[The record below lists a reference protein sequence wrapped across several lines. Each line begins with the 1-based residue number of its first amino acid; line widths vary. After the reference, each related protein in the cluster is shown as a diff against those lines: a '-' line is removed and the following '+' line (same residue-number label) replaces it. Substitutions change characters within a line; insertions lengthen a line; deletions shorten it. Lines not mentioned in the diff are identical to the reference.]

1 MTYIFTF
8 TDSDKMGWELEL
20 VNFLYTNLATQA
32 TAQQIWVFLTTV
44 LPYLAAGVTL
54 LVLTLKRMWKTIF
67 YYALA
72 VAIGV
77 VLKEVI
83 ALVFTRIRPYV
94 LLDIAIE
101 AHRSYSS
108 FYSLHTFITTV
119 SILFL
124 FLVVKNKWWRIIGIL
139 AAILVGLSRI
149 VLAQHYLT
157 DVLFAYVLA
166 FGIWWLARKW
176 VEEVE

>member
-1 MTYIFTF
+1 MFGIFSYMT
-8 TDSDKMGWELEL
+8 WELEL
-20 VNFLYTNLATQA
+20 VNFLYTNLASGGLS
-32 TAQQIWVFLTTV
+32 QQIWIFLTAV
-44 LPYLAAGVTL
+44 LPYLTAGIL
-54 LVLTLKRMWKTIF
+54 ILVLCLKKMWKTIF
-67 YYALA
+67 YFALSVA
-72 VAIGV
+72 VGV
-77 VLKEVI
+77 VLKEII

-101 AHRSYSS
+101 THRSYSS
-108 FYSLHTFITTV
+108 FFSLHTFITTI

-124 FLVVKNKWWRIIGIL
+124 FLVVKNKWLKVLGVII
-139 AAILVGLSRI
+139 AIIVGFSRI

-166 FGIWWLARKW
+166 FGIFVLARKW